1 MIVVKV
7 GGSLG
12 VDFAAVCDDIAS
24 LLGQGQQVVVVHGGS
39 AETNEISEKL
49 GMPPR
54 FVTNPQGMTSRYTDR
69 PALEVFGMVVNGRIN
84 TLMGERLQQA
94 GVNAFGLSGVDGRL
108 IEARRKDVIRVVEN
122 GKPRML
128 RDDHSGKVE
137 AVNAAL
143 LHCLIEASL
152 TPVIAPLAI
161 SPQGEA
167 LNVDADRCAAAVAA
181 ALAAEQLIIL
191 TNVPGLMRR
200 YPDESTLI
208 ARLPKNGLEA
218 ALEFAEGRMKKKVIG
233 AAEALERGVGR
244 VIFADGRIQTP
255 LFAALEG
262 KGTVIS

>member
-12 VDFAAVCDDIAS
+12 VDFAAVCEDIAT
-24 LLGQGQQVVVVHGGS
+24 LRRQGQRVVVVHGGS

-54 FVTNPQGMTSRYTDR
+54 FVTNPQGLTSRYTDR
-69 PALEVFGMVVNGRIN
+69 PALEMFGMVVNGRVN
-84 TLMGERLQQA
+84 TLMVERLQQA

-128 RDDHSGKVE
+128 RDDHSGKIE
-137 AVNAAL
+137 TVNAGL
-143 LHCLIEASL
+143 LHSLLDVGL

-161 SPQGEA
+161 SAQGEA
-167 LNVDADRCAAAVAA
+167 LNVDADRAAAAVAA
-181 ALAAEQLIIL
+181 ALLAEQLIIL

-200 YPDESTLI
+200 YPDENTVI
-208 ARLPKNGLEA
+208 ARLSKNGLEM
-218 ALEFAEGRMKKKVIG
+218 ALEFAQGRMKKKVIG
-233 AAEALERGVGR
+233 AAEALEHGVAQ
-244 VIFADGRIQTP
+244 VIFADGRSQSP
-255 LFAALEG
+255 LFAALDG